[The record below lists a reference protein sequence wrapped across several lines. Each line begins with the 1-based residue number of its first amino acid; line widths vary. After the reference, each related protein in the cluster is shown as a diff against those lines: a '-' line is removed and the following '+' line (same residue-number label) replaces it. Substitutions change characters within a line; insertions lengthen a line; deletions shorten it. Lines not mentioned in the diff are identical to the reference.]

1 MYDSDRMTLFFENLR
16 TKHSR
21 TLFDTVMPASR
32 IFQKG
37 TPPKMEHV
45 KKDGYFHQVQSSGYV
60 VVSEHDQALA
70 ELQGGLLEE
79 VSFPVAAEDLLQE
92 LSVDLWRV
100 LLDQFVQQ
108 YPAVRIFEA

>member
-1 MYDSDRMTLFFENLR
+1 MDISSHCRVVPGLQSYCKTY
-16 TKHSR
+16 
-21 TLFDTVMPASR
+21 
-32 IFQKG
+32 
-37 TPPKMEHV
+37 PPKMEHV

-92 LSVDLWRV
+92 LGVDLGRV

-108 YPAVRIFEA
+108 YPAIRLKHEKNKRFSGYQIFQ

>member
-1 MYDSDRMTLFFENLR
+1 
-16 TKHSR
+16 
-21 TLFDTVMPASR
+21 
-32 IFQKG
+32 
-37 TPPKMEHV
+37 MEHV

-92 LSVDLWRV
+92 LSVDLGRV

-108 YPAVRIFEA
+108 YPAIRLKHEKNKRFSGYQIFQ

>member
-1 MYDSDRMTLFFENLR
+1 
-16 TKHSR
+16 
-21 TLFDTVMPASR
+21 
-32 IFQKG
+32 
-37 TPPKMEHV
+37 MEHV

-92 LSVDLWRV
+92 LSVDLGRV
-100 LLDQFVQQ
+100 FLDQFVQQ
-108 YPAVRIFEA
+108 YPAIRLKHEKNKRFSSEPFSHTQLI